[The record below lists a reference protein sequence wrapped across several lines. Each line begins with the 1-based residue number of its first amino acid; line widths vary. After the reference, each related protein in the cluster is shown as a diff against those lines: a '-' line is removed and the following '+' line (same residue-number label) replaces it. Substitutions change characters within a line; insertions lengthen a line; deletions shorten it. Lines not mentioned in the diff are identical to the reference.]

1 MELLFSFVMF
11 FNIMEIEFNID
22 LMILFK
28 FIEVDR
34 LFVNNLVLK

>member
-22 LMILFK
+22 MMILFK

>member
-1 MELLFSFVMF
+1 MELLFNFVMF

>member
-11 FNIMEIEFNID
+11 FNIMEVEFNID